1 VTVTGGR
8 IAGTVTGVARA
19 RFVVVMASAG
29 IVARLMGVVSGI
41 VAVT

>member
-1 VTVTGGR
+1 MTVTGGR
-8 IAGTVTGVARA
+8 IAGVARA
-19 RFVVVMASAG
+19 RLVVVMASVG